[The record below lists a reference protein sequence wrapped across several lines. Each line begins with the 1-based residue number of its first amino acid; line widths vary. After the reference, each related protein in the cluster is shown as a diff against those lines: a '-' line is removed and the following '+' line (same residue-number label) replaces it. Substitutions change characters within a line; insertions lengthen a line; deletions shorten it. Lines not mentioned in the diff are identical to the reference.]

1 MNLVLQF
8 SLGRIHSVGSE
19 RKWYV
24 KLGVFAQIIA
34 RSTRERRGG
43 TKVEFSE
50 QVFKSILEPKD
61 SPSFSV
67 IMFHDVLSQIVCY
80 G

>member
-8 SLGRIHSVGSE
+8 SLGRIHSAGSE

-43 TKVEFSE
+43 TKVEFF
-50 QVFKSILEPKD
+50 VNK
-61 SPSFSV
+61 FS
-67 IMFHDVLSQIVCY
+67 SQF
-80 G
+80 